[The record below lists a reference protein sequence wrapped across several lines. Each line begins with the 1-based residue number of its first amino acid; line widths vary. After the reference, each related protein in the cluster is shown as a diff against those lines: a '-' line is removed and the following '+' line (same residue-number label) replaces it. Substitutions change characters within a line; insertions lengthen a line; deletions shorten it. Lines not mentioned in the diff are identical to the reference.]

1 MSPAKRFH
9 EQQQSSTE
17 LFSKYI
23 ATTLDALPPRLAIQ
37 AQKDLHD
44 VLVKYKMMEFDQE
57 EEGSISTGP
66 YTSSPEAH
74 AVIKFDTHPP
84 PEPLH

>member
-1 MSPAKRFH
+1 MTTAAVKRSSSGGVSPAKRLQY

-23 ATTLDALPPRLAIQ
+23 ATSLEALPPRLAIQ

-57 EEGSISTGP
+57 DEGSISTIGLE
-66 YTSSPEAH
+66 Y
-74 AVIKFDTHPP
+74 K
-84 PEPLH
+84 